1 MADSAAAN
9 RSYRLEAFGLPLVA
23 STEDVP
29 VPTGRAV
36 LLRALGCGVC
46 HSDLHV
52 ADGYFDVGNG
62 GRIDLARSVALPRIL
77 GHEIVGEVVAL
88 GPAAEG
94 VALGDRRVVFPWIGC
109 GTCAACTGGD
119 EHLCGA
125 PRALGVNR
133 DGGFAHHVLVEDAR
147 YLFDFAPLPQTQAC
161 TLACSG
167 LTAFSALR
175 KAAPFANGATALVIG
190 AGGVGLSAIRMAQ
203 HVLGTAPIVA
213 EPDRAKWPLAIEAG
227 AAAAIDPR
235 EPGAARELVKA
246 TRGGVAAAF
255 DFVGSG
261 ESFAFGFS
269 ALAKGGRMVAVGLMG
284 GSAQFSPA
292 LLPLKSATIC
302 GSYVGSLSEMADL
315 MRLAR
320 SGVLP
325 ALPVI
330 ARRLADVNDAL
341 DDLRA
346 ARVHG
351 RIVVTP

>member
-1 MADSAAAN
+1 MRAF
-9 RSYRLEAFGLPLVA
+9 RLDAFGMPLVPSGS
-23 STEDVP
+23 STP
-29 VPTGRAV
+29 APAGGQV
-36 LLRALGCGVC
+36 LLRTEACGVC
-46 HSDLHV
+46 HSDVHL
-52 ADGYFDVGNG
+52 ADGFFDLGNG
-62 GRIDLARSVALPRIL
+62 GRIDLARGVAPPRIL

-88 GPAAEG
+88 GPDARD

-109 GTCAACTGGD
+109 GACGACSAGD

-133 DGGFAHHVLVEDAR
+133 DGGFADHVLVEDAR
-147 YLFDFAPLPQTQAC
+147 YLFDFAPLPETQAC

-175 KAAPFANGATALVIG
+175 KAAPFADGATALVIG
-190 AGGVGLSAIRMAQ
+190 AGGVGLSAVRMAH
-203 HVLGTAPIVA
+203 HVLGAAPIVA
-213 EPDRAKWPLAIEAG
+213 EPDRSKWPLALEAG
-227 AAAAIDPR
+227 AAATIDPR
-235 EPGAARELVKA
+235 VPGAAHELVKA

-269 ALAKGGRMVAVGLMG
+269 ALAKGGRMVVVGLMG
-284 GSAQFSPA
+284 GATQFSPA
-292 LLPLKSATIC
+292 LLPMKSATIC
-302 GSYVGSLSEMADL
+302 GSYVGSLSEMAEL
-315 MRLAR
+315 MQLAR
-320 SGVLP
+320 SGLFP

-330 ARRLADVNDAL
+330 ARRLEDVNDAL